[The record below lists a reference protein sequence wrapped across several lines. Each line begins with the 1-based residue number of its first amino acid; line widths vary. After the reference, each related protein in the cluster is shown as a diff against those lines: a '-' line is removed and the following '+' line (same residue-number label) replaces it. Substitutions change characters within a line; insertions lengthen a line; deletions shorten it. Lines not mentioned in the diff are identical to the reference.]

1 MNTLH
6 KFKLKKEDMV
16 QIITGKDK
24 GKRGRVLK
32 ILRDKDRV
40 VVEGA
45 NIVKKA
51 KKRRNQQDRGG
62 IVEIPAAIHSSNV
75 LIVCKKCGP
84 TRIGYKLESVP
95 ASKEAKASKGS
106 AADKEKA
113 GKKAGKTRICRKCG
127 EAL

>member
-1 MNTLH
+1 MAEAAH

-16 QIITGKDK
+16 KIIVGKDK
-24 GKRGRVLK
+24 GKTGRILK

-51 KKRRNQQDRGG
+51 QKRRNQQNRGG
-62 IVEIPAAIHSSNV
+62 IVEIEAAIHSSNV
-75 LIVCKKCGP
+75 QIVCKKCGP
-84 TRIGYKLESVP
+84 ARIGYKID
-95 ASKEAKASKGS
+95 GN
-106 AADKEKA
+106 
-113 GKKAGKTRICRKCG
+113 KKIRVCRKCG